1 MGDVDFNRVAIIGVG
16 LIGASI
22 ALGIKRRG
30 LAREVIGSGRTEE
43 NLRRAVEREI
53 LDGYSINHQEAV
65 KGADLVVLAT
75 PVGQFVE
82 IAKDISVS
90 LKPGSV
96 LTDVGSVKGSLV
108 WRIEELVPDGV
119 SFVGCHPIAGSERS
133 GIDYASG
140 DLFEGAPVVLTPTG
154 DTATDA
160 LSRVGKFWEALGAV
174 VTRLSPEEHD
184 LVFALLSH
192 LPHLVSYALVNT
204 LSDADPDY
212 INLSGSGF
220 SDTTR
225 IALSSPELWTEISLY
240 NRDNL
245 LRLIESFRKAL
256 DDIRDGLAK
265 GDAGHLRRL
274 FENARDLRKR
284 IERDD

>member
-1 MGDVDFNRVAIIGVG
+1 MGEVAFNRVAIIGVG

-30 LAREVIGSGRTEE
+30 LAREVVGSGRTEE

-53 LDGYSINHQEAV
+53 LDGYSINHKEAV

-75 PVGQFVE
+75 PVGRFVE
-82 IAKDISVS
+82 ITKDISGS
-90 LKPGSV
+90 LKPGSL
-96 LTDVGSVKGSLV
+96 LTDVGSVKGSIV
-108 WRIEELVPDGV
+108 RRIEEVVPDGV
-119 SFVGCHPIAGSERS
+119 RFVGCHPIAGSERS

-154 DTATDA
+154 DTAADA

-204 LSDADPDY
+204 LSDTDPDY

-220 SDTTR
+220 RDTTR
-225 IALSSPELWTEISLY
+225 IVLSSPELWTEISLY

-256 DDIRDGLAK
+256 DDIRDGLVK
-265 GDAGHLRRL
+265 GDAEHL
-274 FENARDLRKR
+274 
-284 IERDD
+284 